1 MEITVAKKDLLK
13 LLARVGSVTERRST
27 MQALSNVLF
36 TADGQ
41 ELRLFA
47 TDNAMAM
54 AGSISAQVHSAGV
67 VALPAK
73 DLIERVRMMPDGPV
87 SLTTNERSIATL
99 KAGVGAR
106 RYTVSGLPEVD
117 FPAAPEVPTNG
128 SSMTIAARDLVDLIA
143 HAAFSVSTDESRP
156 HLNSTLVE
164 FDGEVVRMVSTDGH
178 RLTKAEVTSVGAT
191 ARATLLVPLKAVQEL
206 RRVCDD
212 LLSDH
217 GNDAKL
223 TITTAG
229 STAFFSAGTLV
240 FSVKLVEAQ
249 FPPYAQVIP
258 KSSSRKVRASRA
270 ALADALRAVSIAAS
284 EKTGGVRLLLGEGV
298 VRIASESPG
307 VGEGFDELPVD
318 YDGTPVQVGLNGKYL
333 LEVLS
338 ALTEDEVTIDLNGE
352 LDPIIVRP
360 VGDRS
365 FLAVVMPMRI

>member
-1 MEITVAKKDLLK
+1 MELTVAKKDLLK

-36 TADGQ
+36 TAEGSQ
-41 ELRLFA
+41 LRLFA

-54 AGSISAQVHSAGV
+54 SGAIGAQVSAPGV

-87 SLTTNERSIATL
+87 SLATNERSIATL

-117 FPAAPEVPTNG
+117 FPAPPEVPSTG
-128 SSMTIAARDLVDLIA
+128 STLTIPARAMVDLIA

-164 FDGEVVRMVSTDGH
+164 FDGETVRMVSTDGH
-178 RLTKAEVTSVGAT
+178 RLTKAEVTSAGSSSK
-191 ARATLLVPLKAVQEL
+191 ATLLVPLKAVQEL

-217 GNDAKL
+217 GAEATL

-229 STAFFSAGTLV
+229 STAFFTAGSLV
-240 FSVKLVEAQ
+240 FSVKLIEAQ
-249 FPPYAQVIP
+249 FPPYSQVIP
-258 KSSSRKVRASRA
+258 KQSTRNVRASRA

-318 YDGTPVQVGLNGKYL
+318 YTGTPVQVGLNGKYL
-333 LEVLS
+333 LDVLA
-338 ALTEDEVTIDLNGE
+338 ALSEDEISIDLNGE
-352 LDPIIVRP
+352 LDPIVVKP